1 MQSSNVFL
9 QQVIA
14 LAPTMRAFGRSLC
27 ADAALTEDLVQDTI
41 LKAWDNRARFEMGSN
56 LKAWLLTI
64 LRNRY
69 YSELRHRQFEVE
81 DPEGKHAAGLAVQPE
96 HELTAEMDALSRA
109 LDELRDEQRQ
119 ALLLVFA
126 GGLSYAQAAAMCNCA
141 VGTIKSRIARGRD
154 HLAALLKPNGTRR
167 RDNGRDTERR
177 ESVNRDRDS
186 DASESSDGLDS
197 RSVAMAIA
205 AKFNVER
212 DALQRTASQ
221 HDASNN
227 NSRPVVNSRVVNSR
241 DAVNPRV
248 SPRVGDL
255 NALRGSQANTEL
267 AYATAR

>member
-1 MQSSNVFL
+1 MQSSNIFL

-96 HELTAEMDALSRA
+96 HEVTAEVDALSRA

-167 RDNGRDTERR
+167 RDGERR
-177 ESVNRDRDS
+177 ESVSRHGTNRES
-186 DASESSDGLDS
+186 DDLDS
-197 RSVAMAIA
+197 RAAAMAIT

-212 DALQRTASQ
+212 NAR
-221 HDASNN
+221 
-227 NSRPVVNSRVVNSR
+227 R
-241 DAVNPRV
+241 AVTPRV
-248 SPRVGDL
+248 GPRVGDL

>member
-96 HELTAEMDALSRA
+96 HEVTAEVDALSRA

-167 RDNGRDTERR
+167 RDTDRR
-177 ESVNRDRDS
+177 ESANLNRAR
-186 DASESSDGLDS
+186 ASHTH
-197 RSVAMAIA
+197 AAAISMT
-205 AKFNVER
+205 AKFDVER
-212 DALQRTASQ
+212 HAHRS
-221 HDASNN
+221 
-227 NSRPVVNSRVVNSR
+227 
-241 DAVNPRV
+241 AVNPRV
-248 SPRVGDL
+248 GDI
-255 NALRGSQANTEL
+255 NAMRNSQAATEL

>member
-1 MQSSNVFL
+1 MQSSNIFL

-96 HELTAEMDALSRA
+96 HEVTAEMDALSRA

-167 RDNGRDTERR
+167 RDANR
-177 ESVNRDRDS
+177 ESATRPS
-186 DASESSDGLDS
+186 AGLDN
-197 RSVAMAIA
+197 RAAAMALA

-212 DALQRTASQ
+212 NALE
-221 HDASNN
+221 HDAHQGNG
-227 NSRPVVNSRVVNSR
+227 RHVVNSR
-241 DAVNPRV
+241 DAVIPRV
-248 SPRVGDL
+248 GPRVGDL